1 MNDDRKVPEYF
12 NRIQNWMPRWI
23 AGAIRTIRKPELVWI
38 RVPVAALLIV
48 GGLLSFLPVLGIWML
63 PLGFLLLAQDIP
75 PLQRPLLLIFE
86 WTEASF
92 RSVKARLWAK

>member
-1 MNDDRKVPEYF
+1 MNDDRKIRGYF
-12 NRIQNWMPRWI
+12 HRIQNWIPGWI
-23 AGAIRTIRKPELVWI
+23 VGAIRTIRKPALVWI
-38 RVPVAALLIV
+38 RVPIAALLIV

-63 PLGFLLLAQDIP
+63 PLGFLLVAQDVP
-75 PLQRPLLLIFE
+75 VLQRPLVLIFE